1 MRHPAYHLRPN
12 KAVDRLIL
20 VEAIRRLEKLG
31 DIAAYTYFG
40 FGGPYLEEFRLL
52 YEIFPTIGMVS
63 IEENGETHKR
73 QKFHLPCGK
82 LRLEHEEFQSFL
94 AQYQANDAKSIF
106 WLDHTGLEYWHFES
120 FIALLGK
127 VAAGSMIKVTLQ
139 AEPMYYK
146 DKPAEFRE
154 RFEAVMPDPYA
165 DPPVRF
171 RDYVCL
177 LQDMM
182 RIAAQRA
189 LPAEMPLTFQPVSSF
204 FYSDGTGMFTLT
216 GVVWDRQELDKV
228 KEKFKGWEFAN
239 LNWAVPKRIDV
250 PILSTKE
257 RLHLQHKLPCP
268 RDAGKILCGTLG
280 YLIDDT
286 ETRSEA
292 KLRQY
297 AAFHRY
303 SPYFMKATP

>member
-1 MRHPAYHLRPN
+1 
-12 KAVDRLIL
+12 
-20 VEAIRRLEKLG
+20 
-31 DIAAYTYFG
+31 
-40 FGGPYLEEFRLL
+40 
-52 YEIFPTIGMVS
+52 MVS
-63 IEENGETHKR
+63 IEKDRETHKR
-73 QKFHLPCGK
+73 QEFHLPCGK
-82 LRLEHEEFQSFL
+82 LRLKYMEFQSFL
-94 AQYQANDAKSIF
+94 AQFQATDAKSIF

-120 FIALLGK
+120 FMALLGK
-127 VAAGSMIKVTLQ
+127 VAAGSMIKVSLR
-139 AEPMYYK
+139 AEPRDYEDNSQK
-146 DKPAEFRE
+146 FRDI
-154 RFEAVMPDPYA
+154 FEAVMPDPYA

-216 GVVWDRQELDKV
+216 GIVCERRELDKV
-228 KEKFKGWEFAN
+228 KVAFKGWEFAN
-239 LNWAVPKRIDV
+239 LIWAAPKRIDV

-257 RLHLQHKLPCP
+257 RLHLQHKMPCP
-268 RDAGKILCGTLG
+268 RDAGKILCRTLG

-286 ETRSEA
+286 ETKSEA

-303 SPYFMKATP
+303 SPYFMKAIP